1 MKFQNKFS
9 KSAFTLLIA
18 LAIPVLLIACGDSKA
33 SEESTYARIDPIA
46 TSFEVSDFENVGF
59 KVVKEYDIEGLSGA
73 TGALHGFHKKN
84 GIDPLSYELRLYESH
99 TDAVELGELLA
110 QEITGEGAVTDSS
123 KMSWTGGKNEQRE
136 RATDHGGYAPFYWD
150 YAIYGNVV
158 ILCEG
163 DWPEQSQEACER
175 IKESLA
181 ATTSG

>member
-1 MKFQNKFS
+1 MKFRNQVTQS
-9 KSAFTLLIA
+9 ISALLIA
-18 LAIPVLLIACGDSKA
+18 LVIPALLIACGNSEA
-33 SEESTYARIDPIA
+33 AEESTYVRIDSIA
-46 TSFEVSDFENVGF
+46 TSLAVTDFENVGF

-73 TGALHGFHKKN
+73 IGALHGFQKDN
-84 GIDPLSYELRLYESH
+84 GIDPLSYELRFYESH
-99 TDAVELGELLA
+99 TDAVDLGELLA
-110 QEITGEGAVTDSS
+110 QEITGEDAVTDSS
-123 KMSWTGGKNEQRE
+123 EMSWTGGKNEQRE

-181 ATTSG
+181 ATISG